1 MDCGAE
7 SPSPTPRSKP
17 ARGGSSSLPAK
28 RVTRSGK
35 AQNMVEP
42 RKTQE
47 GCKAPKA
54 EARATAVPPPGGE
67 RSTRRGAAA
76 PVPKDWGARAARE
89 PVDSYA
95 SRVHAY
101 LSEHEEAGKTLRRLR
116 EEMKEVR
123 QAASRAS
130 RTEKSALTARISS
143 LGICIEGMEARRAAI
158 LNNSGPFREKLEND
172 DRFHNMAAA
181 KEPEGSRRPTQV
193 EEVDHEEMEEAP
205 YPPGGLKPLGW
216 EGDYGS

>member
-1 MDCGAE
+1 MVEAE
-7 SPSPTPRSKP
+7 SAEVAALIVIAGEGWELIATGKEGHQIRQGPEH
-17 ARGGSSSLPAK
+17 GGA
-28 RVTRSGK
+28 
-35 AQNMVEP
+35 
-42 RKTQE
+42 QE
-47 GCKAPKA
+47 GCKDP
-54 EARATAVPPPGGE
+54 EARATAVSPPGGE
-67 RSTRRGAAA
+67 RSTRRGAA
-76 PVPKDWGARAARE
+76 VPKDWGTRAARE

-123 QAASRAS
+123 QAANRAS